1 MNKYLYIL
9 TYFYLISQTLGAMDI
24 HKLIGK
30 LPRPKRGFVLP
41 SHKYTGPY
49 NPLKEQLDANNNP
62 LPGQEPYNAVDAIS
76 LKHDICYRDNKNKHL
91 CDDKML
97 QDLEELDPK
106 DLRERLDRGFV
117 KTVIATKRKMGWG
130 IDVPETIKWTSEL
143 ANELHKTIRHKFPT
157 RRVFAKKANDIWA
170 ADLIEMIPYSR
181 QNKGYKYLLT
191 VIDIFSKYG
200 WIIPLKRKSG
210 VEVTDAFK
218 KLFKE
223 RIPERI
229 WVDNGR
235 EFYNQNLKKLLKK
248 ENIIRYSTHNELK
261 SCIVERWNRTIKT
274 DMWKYFTANYTYKY
288 IDILPAL
295 VEKYNNSYHRSI
307 KCTPKEAMLRE
318 NTAKVFK
325 ALYGDEKILPNPPK
339 FKVNDRVLISKKR
352 KKFDRGF
359 TPNWKDEVFLISKIK
374 PTIPTTYI
382 IRDERGEELGGSF
395 YEPELQLSKVTEYRI
410 EKVLRKRVKAGQ
422 KQEYVKWYG
431 YDSSH
436 NQWINA

>member
-1 MNKYLYIL
+1 M
-9 TYFYLISQTLGAMDI
+9 THFYLISQTLGAMDI

-49 NPLKEQLDANNNP
+49 NPLKEQLDANDNP
-62 LPGQEPYNAVDAIS
+62 LPGQEPFNSVDAIS
-76 LKHDICYRDNKNKHL
+76 LRHDICYRDKNKHL

-106 DLRERLDRGFV
+106 DLRERLDKGFV
-117 KTVIATKRKMGWG
+117 KTVIGVKRKMGWG
-130 IDVPETIKWTSEL
+130 IDVPETITWTSEL
-143 ANELHKTIRHKFPT
+143 ANELHKPIRHKFPR

-200 WIIPLKRKSG
+200 WIIPLKRKTG
-210 VEVTDAFK
+210 VEVADAFK

-223 RIPERI
+223 KIPERI
-229 WVDNGR
+229 WVDNGP
-235 EFYNQNLKKLLKK
+235 EFYNQHMKKLLKK
-248 ENIIRYSTHNELK
+248 HNIILYSTHNELK
-261 SCIVERWNRTIKT
+261 SCIVERWNRTMKT

-307 KCTPKEAMLRE
+307 KCTPKEAMKRE

-325 ALYGDEKILPNPPK
+325 ALYGKDTPYTPPK
-339 FKVNDRVLISKKR
+339 FKVNDRVRITKKR
-352 KKFDRGF
+352 GIFDKGF
-359 TPNWKDEVFLISKIK
+359 TPNWKDEVFIISKIK
-374 PTIPTTYI
+374 PTKPTTYI

-395 YEPELQLSKVTEYRI
+395 YEPELQLSKVDTYRI
-410 EKVLRKRVKAGQ
+410 EKVLRKRVRNGQ